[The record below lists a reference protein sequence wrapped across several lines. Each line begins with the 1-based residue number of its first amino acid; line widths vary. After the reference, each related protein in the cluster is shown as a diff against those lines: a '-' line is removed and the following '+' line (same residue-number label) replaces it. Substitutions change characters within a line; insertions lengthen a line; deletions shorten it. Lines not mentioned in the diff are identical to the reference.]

1 MIDVKNVSFSY
12 GDKKVLSDIKAQFKV
27 GESAFIIGANGSGK
41 STLLSLIAR
50 LLTPNQGTISID
62 GENYKDLSSK
72 EFAKKVSIMIQ
83 QRKIPDISVREFVSY
98 GRYPY
103 LSFSHSF
110 SAEDE
115 RIVEDALLKTN
126 TKEFAQTPL
135 SCLSGGERQRVY
147 IAMLLAQNTP
157 YILLDE
163 PTTFLDIQHSI
174 EMMEILN
181 ELKKDGKGIIAVVHD
196 VRAAFK
202 YADRIL
208 ILKDGKLILDSSADT
223 AYESS
228 ELTDALGITLK
239 KVFIDGETE
248 YFPVNIKKKRVASP
262 ISRPD

>member
-12 GDKKVLSDIKAQFKV
+12 GDKKVLSGITTRFNV

-41 STLLSLIAR
+41 STLLSVIAR
-50 LLTPNQGTISID
+50 LINPKQGTISIN
-62 GENYKDLSSK
+62 GESYKDISSK
-72 EFAKKVSIMIQ
+72 EFAKKVSILFQ
-83 QRKIPDISVREFVSY
+83 QRKVPDISVREFVSY

-103 LSFSHSF
+103 LTFSHRF

-115 RIVEDALLKTN
+115 RIVEDALVKTN
-126 TKEFAQTPL
+126 TKEFSQIPL

-174 EMMEILN
+174 EIMELLE

-196 VRAAFK
+196 IRAALK

-208 ILKDGKLILDSSADT
+208 ILKDGKLILDSNADT
-223 AYESS
+223 ASESS

-239 KVFIDGETE
+239 KVIVDGETE
-248 YFPVNIKKKRVASP
+248 YFPESIKKQL
-262 ISRPD
+262 